1 SLVAYLLGITDIDPL
16 KYGLLFERF
25 LNPERISMPDIDVDF
40 SDDGR
45 PLVIDYVVNKYGRS
59 KVAQII
65 TFNFILAKMAIRDIG
80 RVMGVELSEVD
91 RIAKMVPE
99 KPGIHLKKVLD
110 EVPELKEMVA
120 HGTEQQKRLLRIAET
135 VDGLVR
141 HCGVHACGIVI
152 SAMDLMDIVPLYRD
166 KNNEIVTQY
175 EKNAIE
181 TIGLLKMDFL
191 GLKTL
196 TILKRALENIKE
208 SQNVEVNLDT
218 ASLEDPKTY
227 ELLQKA
233 LTLGVF
239 QLESAG
245 MRNLIARLQPSVFE
259 DIIALLAMYRPGPL
273 GSGMVDDFVERKHGR
288 KKLEYPHPELEPVLK
303 DTYGV
308 FLYQEQCMQTA
319 NILAN
324 FSMAQADGLRK
335 AMGKKIREVMEKMGG
350 LFVKGAVARGIDGQK
365 AQEIFD
371 LMASFAE
378 YGFNKSHSAAYALIT
393 FRTAYLKAHY
403 PVEFM
408 AAVLSS
414 ELNDTDKIAEY
425 IDECRTMGIEI
436 LPPDVNVSNGLFKVE
451 NGKIHYGLS
460 ALKGV
465 GGGAV
470 ESIEKVRAE
479 GGPYKSLSDFTRRVD
494 SKHVNARVVD
504 ALIKAGAF
512 NPFGLKKRQLVE
524 MTSEA
529 LKAGQSAQKERE
541 SGQTTFFDLFG
552 DAAEGLGT
560 HDIKPPDV
568 PEFTEKELL
577 TYEKEVYGFYLTG
590 DPFKS
595 VAPLGRIFS
604 SIALPRLAE
613 AGDGQT
619 FRIAGIL
626 TGMKRH
632 ITKKG
637 DGMAFLNVEAD
648 NTAIDVTLF
657 PKAYEQY

>member
-1 SLVAYLLGITDIDPL
+1 GFCDYFLIVWDFIRAARDMGVPVGPGRGSAAGSLVAYLLGITDIDPL

-45 PLVIDYVVNKYGRS
+45 QQVIDYVVDKYGRS

-208 SQNVEVNLDT
+208 SQNVDVDLDT

-408 AAVLSS
+408 AAV
-414 ELNDTDKIAEY
+414 
-425 IDECRTMGIEI
+425 
-436 LPPDVNVSNGLFKVE
+436 
-451 NGKIHYGLS
+451 
-460 ALKGV
+460 
-465 GGGAV
+465 
-470 ESIEKVRAE
+470 
-479 GGPYKSLSDFTRRVD
+479 
-494 SKHVNARVVD
+494 
-504 ALIKAGAF
+504 
-512 NPFGLKKRQLVE
+512 
-524 MTSEA
+524 
-529 LKAGQSAQKERE
+529 
-541 SGQTTFFDLFG
+541 
-552 DAAEGLGT
+552 
-560 HDIKPPDV
+560 
-568 PEFTEKELL
+568 
-577 TYEKEVYGFYLTG
+577 
-590 DPFKS
+590 
-595 VAPLGRIFS
+595 
-604 SIALPRLAE
+604 
-613 AGDGQT
+613 
-619 FRIAGIL
+619 
-626 TGMKRH
+626 
-632 ITKKG
+632 
-637 DGMAFLNVEAD
+637 
-648 NTAIDVTLF
+648 
-657 PKAYEQY
+657 